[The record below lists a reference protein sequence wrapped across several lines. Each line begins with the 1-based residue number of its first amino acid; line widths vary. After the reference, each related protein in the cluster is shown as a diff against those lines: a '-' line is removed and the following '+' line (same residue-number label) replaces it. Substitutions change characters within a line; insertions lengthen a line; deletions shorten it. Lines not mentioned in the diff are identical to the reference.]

1 MKKILVLTFLLSILA
16 TDVAMT
22 QDLQSFCRHYH
33 KKKPFA
39 LLFPNLAVCLNA
51 AQGHDEIIG
60 TIEWCRKS
68 YTRVGVDECGRT
80 IQWRATDITYRYVLC
95 NGAYGECFTRTQI
108 DGPIEYVEVVDTSAA
123 NAASCGKC
131 GHQGCSGNCDA
142 KNVPIF
148 K

>member
-1 MKKILVLTFLLSILA
+1 MKRLFLAITIIASFLA
-16 TDVAMT
+16 TDIVYSY
-22 QDLQSFCRHYH
+22 DEPLFCRSYR

-39 LLFPNLAVCLNA
+39 LKFPNLAVCLNA
-51 AQGHDEIIG
+51 AQPYGEVVG

-95 NGAYGECFTRTQI
+95 NGAYGECFTKTQV
-108 DGPIEYVEVVDTSAA
+108 DGPIEYVEAVPTPAA
-123 NAASCGKC
+123 CTP
-131 GHQGCSGNCDA
+131 A
-142 KNVPIF
+142 KGVTTAPAKGISIF